1 MLEVSLL
8 HYIVH
13 QHKDKHKSLFYQ
25 SESRPME
32 QEVERECELQMQ
44 LREFESALNTDSDEM
59 TPGVNVRLVS
69 QSIELRSILHHN

>member
-1 MLEVSLL
+1 
-8 HYIVH
+8 
-13 QHKDKHKSLFYQ
+13 
-25 SESRPME
+25 ME